1 MTESGDQFL
10 PNIWESNGRLD
21 HVTIESCDLDH
32 EGIGDDSDGLL
43 DYWTIGLLDY
53 WTNGLCPIQFQIL
66 LDYWTYT

>member
-1 MTESGDQFL
+1 MIEVDTIQLFEVRISISSTIKNTG
-10 PNIWESNGRLD
+10 GRFVVNN
-21 HVTIESCDLDH
+21 HVLYI
-32 EGIGDDSDGLL
+32 SDGLL